1 MEYAKDE
8 IFQIRYNTKL
18 NWLQIEHESW
28 TSKILK
34 KMKNHKLITTI
45 IIVLIIFLTA
55 NVIMIYNFME
65 ILQSIWISE
74 IGNTG

>member
-18 NWLQIEHESW
+18 NRLQIEHESW